1 MSANKKAGTLYETLF
16 IAESLSNGLDVSTTV
31 GDYSQYD
38 CIVDNGSKL
47 HRVQIKGTQYKQTS
61 GYSITT
67 AMGARQ
73 SQKNLYADNAFDFL
87 AALVISKG
95 VRYWYIIPKEAIGSS
110 ISVKLYPNPTSKAK
124 YEKFRHAWDLIC
136 S

>member
-1 MSANKKAGTLYETLF
+1 MSINKKAGTLYETLF

-47 HRVQIKGTQYKQTS
+47 HRVQIKGTQYKQAS
-61 GYSITT
+61 GYSVKI
-67 AMGARQ
+67 AMGTKR
-73 SQKNLYADNAFDFL
+73 SKKNIYAEDAFDFL

-95 VRYWYIIPKEAIGSS
+95 VKYWYIIPKEIIGNCIS
-110 ISVKLYPNPTSKAK
+110 IKLYPNPTSKAK